1 MEAPRINTVSQALVT
16 VVGPR
21 TGLSE
26 RVRSAL
32 AQIDA
37 EFCHIQSM
45 RQLRLL
51 QHRRQPDLVILEAPA
66 LSGVRLAG
74 EIDLLR
80 GAGMR
85 APLFVI
91 SNGILPDDRPAMI
104 TDVVD
109 FATAE
114 ATSVEIVARL
124 ARVLGQTQKR
134 LPADR
139 PVANLSPSRT
149 INGVTIDWR
158 AKEATYSD
166 TTIRFTT
173 AELRM
178 FEAFL
183 DNRGKVLSTGALLR
197 TLWGED
203 RQRSESLVPVYI
215 WALRGKLSRLHGSFG
230 IETMVGTGYR
240 LTIGATGR
248 KKRKS
253 GGPRNGPTR
262 RSA

>member
-1 MEAPRINTVSQALVT
+1 MEAPRINTVSSSVVA
-16 VVGPR
+16 VVGLRGGPSPR
-21 TGLSE
+21 
-26 RVRSAL
+26 VQAAL

-37 EFCHIQSM
+37 EVCLIQSM
-45 RQLRLL
+45 RQLRLEY
-51 QHRRQPDLVILEAPA
+51 HDREPDLVIVEVPE
-66 LSGVRLAG
+66 LSADRLNAQ
-74 EIDLLR
+74 IHLFR
-80 GAGMR
+80 AAGMR

-91 SNGILPDDRPAMI
+91 SNGILPGDRPTII

-114 ATSVEIVARL
+114 ATPIEIVARV
-124 ARVLGQTQKR
+124 ARVLGQNQRKT
-134 LPADR
+134 PIER
-139 PVANLSPSRT
+139 PMASLSPTRI

-158 AKEATYSD
+158 AKEATYHD
-166 TTIRFTT
+166 TTVRFTT

-178 FEAFL
+178 LEAFL
-183 DNRGKVLSTGALLR
+183 ENRGKTLSTGALLR

-203 RQRSESLVPVYI
+203 RQRSESLVGVYV
-215 WALRGKLSRLHGSFG
+215 WALRGKLSRLNEAFG
-230 IETMVGTGYR
+230 IETEVGSGYR
-240 LTIGATGR
+240 LTIGATGP